1 MAQDLVVAA
10 CHGSRT
16 RHQTPRALR
25 AFQLVVLACPQ
36 LLLALLCAEEGGT
49 GRTGAT
55 AAHEDGAL
63 ANVGPHPGH
72 MDAWMLDL

>member
-16 RHQTPRALR
+16 RQSPRAMR

-49 GRTGAT
+49 GRAGAT
-55 AAHEDGAL
+55 AAQEDGAL

-72 MDAWMLDL
+72 TWMHGC